1 MEARIKQNNADASD
15 TDELTIEES
24 FERLDAIL
32 EKMEDEE
39 TGLEE
44 SFRLYEEGMK
54 LLKDLHERIEDYEKK
69 MLVLNPDG
77 NVEEFGPLEGSGD
90 FGDFGDIVI

>member
-1 MEARIKQNNADASD
+1 MSD
-15 TDELTIEES
+15 VRENPELTIEES
-24 FERLDAIL
+24 FQKLDRMAEML
-32 EKMEDEE
+32 ESDGI
-39 TGLEE
+39 GLEE
-44 SFRLYEEGMK
+44 SFRLYEEGMR

>member
-1 MEARIKQNNADASD
+1 MSD
-15 TDELTIEES
+15 VRENPELTIEES
-24 FERLDAIL
+24 FQKLDRMAEML
-32 EKMEDEE
+32 ESDGI
-39 TGLEE
+39 GLEE
-44 SFRLYEEGMK
+44 SFRLYEEGMR

-90 FGDFGDIVI
+90 FGDFGDVVI

>member
-1 MEARIKQNNADASD
+1 MSD
-15 TDELTIEES
+15 VRENPELTIEES
-24 FERLDAIL
+24 FQKLDRMAEML
-32 EKMEDEE
+32 ESDEI
-39 TGLEE
+39 GLEE
-44 SFRLYEEGMK
+44 SFRLYEEGMR